1 MKKVL
6 LIKYGEIALRGKNRG
21 LFEKKLIEA
30 IRKNL
35 ESIEND
41 TPDCKYYVVKEQGRL
56 ILENLNGDIDYSK
69 VIDKVSKVLG
79 TVAVC
84 PGIKI
89 LDNDI
94 NIIKENVVK
103 YVEDTYNDYNFT
115 FKIKT
120 KRSNK
125 NYPLLSN
132 EISAKIGEAILEKF
146 EDKGISVDV
155 NNPDE
160 EIVVEIRN
168 DVYIFSKIIK
178 TFGGLPYGSSGKA
191 TLLLSGGIDSPVA
204 GFLMAKRG
212 VELICVYF
220 DSPPYTSV
228 RAKEKVFDLAK
239 TLATFT
245 NTIKLY
251 VVPFTK
257 TQLFIYDEI
266 PAEKTTI
273 IMKRIMLIIAE
284 MINTKEN
291 GKALITGDAI
301 GQVAS
306 QTLNSIDAI
315 SSAVDIPIL
324 RPLCGLDKN
333 EIIDIARK
341 IETFD
346 ISTRPYEDC
355 CTIFVPKHP
364 EINPKRSI
372 IESFEKKLFD
382 KDIKTL
388 IDEAFN
394 QSEIFEF

>member
-35 ESIEND
+35 KDVDGE
-41 TPDCKYYVVKEQGRL
+41 YYVVKEQGRL

-69 VIDKVSKVLG
+69 VINKVSKVLG

-84 PGIKI
+84 PCVKI
-89 LDNDI
+89 ESNEISDI
-94 NIIKENVVK
+94 QKSVNEYIEN
-103 YVEDTYNDYNFT
+103 TYSDYNFT
-115 FKIKT
+115 FKVKAR
-120 KRSNK
+120 RSNK
-125 NYPLLSN
+125 SYPLQSN
-132 EISAKIGEAILEKF
+132 EICAEIGHSILEKF
-146 EDKGISVDV
+146 EDKGIKVDV
-155 NNPDE
+155 KNPME
-160 EIVVEIRN
+160 VINVEIRT
-168 DVYIFSKIIK
+168 DVYIFSKVIK

-212 VELICVYF
+212 VSITCVYF

-228 RAKEKVFDLAK
+228 RAKEKVLDLAK
-239 TLATFT
+239 TLSSFT
-245 NTIKLY
+245 AEIKLY

-257 TQLFIYDEI
+257 TQLFIYDTI
-266 PAEKTTI
+266 PPEKTTI
-273 IMKRIMLIIAE
+273 LMKRVMLRIADMVNE
-284 MINTKEN
+284 KEG

-306 QTLNSIDAI
+306 QTVTAIDAI
-315 SSAVDIPIL
+315 SSAVNVPIL

-333 EIIDIARK
+333 EIIEIAKK

-355 CTIFVPKHP
+355 CTIFVPEHP
-364 EINPKRSI
+364 EINPKKSI
-372 IESFEKKLFD
+372 IESFDKKLFD
-382 KDIKTL
+382 NGITEL
-388 IDEAFN
+388 IEEAFKE
-394 QSEIFEF
+394 SEILIF

>member
-6 LIKYGEIALRGKNRG
+6 LVKYGEIALRGKNRG

-35 ESIEND
+35 KGTEGN
-41 TPDCKYYVVKEQGRL
+41 YYVVKEQGRL
-56 ILENLNGDIDYSK
+56 ILENLDGDIDYSK

-84 PGIKI
+84 PCVKI
-89 LDNDI
+89 ESNDI
-94 NIIKENVVK
+94 ETIRNSA
-103 YVEDTYNDYNFT
+103 VEYLRETYDDFNFT
-115 FKIKT
+115 FKVKA
-120 KRSNK
+120 KRSDK
-125 NYPLLSN
+125 KYPLLSN
-132 EISAKIGEAILEKF
+132 EICAEVGEAILDNF

-155 NNPDE
+155 NNPME

-204 GFLMAKRG
+204 GFMMAKRG
-212 VELICVYF
+212 VAITCVYF

-228 RAKEKVFDLAK
+228 RAKEKVLDLAK

-245 NTIKLY
+245 NEIKLY
-251 VVPFTK
+251 VVPFTE
-257 TQLFIYDEI
+257 TQLFIYDAI

-273 IMKRIMLIIAE
+273 LMKRIMLRIAE
-284 MINTKEN
+284 MINEKEK

-306 QTLNSIDAI
+306 QTLCAIDAI
-315 SSAVDIPIL
+315 SSAATIPIL
-324 RPLCGLDKN
+324 RPLSGLDKN
-333 EIIDIARK
+333 EIIEIARK

-372 IESFEKKLFD
+372 IESFEAKLFENGIEEHMQ
-382 KDIKTL
+382 K
-388 IDEAFN
+388 AFEDA
-394 QSEIFEF
+394 EILSF